1 MRHFTNKL
9 LLSVMSLLFFITI
22 FGTVTY
28 AWFSLHKLNQ
38 LSNLR
43 IELISGDAFQISLD
57 GINFYNEIKMEEIE
71 RHIGEKAKLKD
82 ITSFDGKTFNFGK
95 LDADKGIPEANKD
108 YLSFALYFRTILKHK
123 HVYLVE
129 NVSGYV
135 QYDMVRDGTYVVSRG
150 VSWRADSTFQNGPDP
165 VHDVVRT
172 GDRMTMYASEAIR
185 VGFVEEK
192 VEWNYLDFRSPTELL
207 SKIFDLSENQ
217 ERGYG
222 FPYGGVSY
230 FNSKHKIQLTPP
242 DEKPA
247 TVYQLTEF
255 DDEQNPYVPLSRHSE
270 ILEMVITDQQDEKG
284 NPYYLGKVIV
294 NIWLE
299 GWDVDC
305 FNAIYADSLRIR
317 LKFRSGN
324 PNIQSEQTINISS

>member
-1 MRHFTNKL
+1 
-9 LLSVMSLLFFITI
+9 MSLLFFITI

-150 VSWRADSTFQNGPDP
+150 VSWRRTARSGPDP

-172 GDRMTMYASEAIR
+172 GDRMTCSIGSNQ

-192 VEWNYLDFRSPTELL
+192 GWVGLIVVLL
-207 SKIFDLSENQ
+207 N
-217 ERGYG
+217 
-222 FPYGGVSY
+222 
-230 FNSKHKIQLTPP
+230 
-242 DEKPA
+242 
-247 TVYQLTEF
+247 
-255 DDEQNPYVPLSRHSE
+255 
-270 ILEMVITDQQDEKG
+270 
-284 NPYYLGKVIV
+284 
-294 NIWLE
+294 
-299 GWDVDC
+299 C
-305 FNAIYADSLRIR
+305 
-317 LKFRSGN
+317 
-324 PNIQSEQTINISS
+324 